1 MLIPRVRRAAPMVAL
16 AWGLA
21 APAVA
26 QAPDRSK
33 PPELGPPPTLTL
45 PAVERVTL
53 ANGLTVL
60 YMPKRD
66 VPLVQINV
74 VVRAGQADDP
84 ADRPGLASMTA
95 AMLDEG
101 AGDRTA
107 LELSDEVEFL
117 GASLFAGGDDHAT
130 TVALHVP
137 RAKLEAALPLLADV
151 VLRPRF
157 DGGELERQRKERLT
171 TMTQWRDEP
180 RAIAQAEYIRALY
193 GDRHPYG
200 RMSMGTPASVE
211 SMTVEHL
218 RGFHRTWFLP
228 NNAAVIV
235 VGDVGFAEVR
245 PLLERA
251 FGPWTRGTMPAR
263 TAPAAP
269 QVRRRRVI
277 LVDKPGAAQSEIRIG
292 MPAVSRD
299 TPDYDALVAMNTVL
313 GGSFTSRLNQTLREE
328 KQYTYGARSGFSFGK
343 YAGPFTAQ
351 AGVQTNVTDSA
362 LVEFMRELRGIREPV
377 PEEELAR
384 ARNYAALR
392 FPARFE
398 SVASIANQLEE
409 LYVYDLSLDYYNG
422 YVPRLL
428 GVSRADVRRV
438 ARRYV
443 DPDRLTIVVVGDRA
457 SVEQGIRAL
466 NLGPLEVLTVED
478 VFGKM
483 E

>member
-1 MLIPRVRRAAPMVAL
+1 MNNRTLRGAAPLVAL
-16 AWGLA
+16 ACGLA

-26 QAPDRSK
+26 QAPDRSA
-33 PPELGPPPTLTL
+33 PPRLGPPPALTL
-45 PAVERVTL
+45 PVIERVTL

-60 YMPKRD
+60 YMPKRE

-74 VVRAGQADDP
+74 VVKVGQADDP

-101 AGDRTA
+101 AGERTA

-117 GASLFAGGDDHAT
+117 GASLFAGGDDHST

-157 DGGELERQRKERLT
+157 DGDELERQRRERLT

-200 RMSMGTPASVE
+200 RMALGSPASVA

-218 RGFHRTWFLP
+218 RAFHRTWFMP
-228 NNAAVIV
+228 GNAAVIV
-235 VGDVGFAEVR
+235 VGDVALAEIR
-245 PLLERA
+245 PMLERA
-251 FGPWTRGTMPAR
+251 FGGWAQGAVPAR
-263 TAPAAP
+263 TAPATP
-269 QVRRRRVI
+269 QVGRRRVI

-292 MPAVSRD
+292 MPAVSRE

-313 GGSFTSRLNQTLREE
+313 GGSFTSRLNQKLREE
-328 KQYTYGARSGFSFGK
+328 KQYTYGARSGFEFGK
-343 YAGPFTAQ
+343 YPGPFTAQ
-351 AGVQTNVTDSA
+351 AAVQTNVTDSA

-377 PEEELAR
+377 PEDELAR

-392 FPARFE
+392 FPARFQ

-409 LYVYDLSLDYYNG
+409 LYVYDLPADYYNG
-422 YVPRLL
+422 YVQRLL
-428 GVSRADVRRV
+428 AVSRADARRV
-438 ARRYV
+438 ARRYI
-443 DPDRLTIVVVGDRA
+443 DPDRFTVVVVGDRA
-457 SVEQGIRAL
+457 SIEQGIRAL
-466 NLGPLEVLTVED
+466 NLGPVEVLTVED
-478 VFGKM
+478 VFGK

>member
-1 MLIPRVRRAAPMVAL
+1 MMNPTLRGAAPLVAL
-16 AWGLA
+16 VCGLA

-26 QAPDRSK
+26 QAPDRST
-33 PPELGPPPTLTL
+33 PPRLGPPPALTL
-45 PAVERVTL
+45 PAIERATL

-60 YMPKRD
+60 YMPKRE

-74 VVRAGQADDP
+74 VLKVGQADDP

-101 AGDRTA
+101 AGERTA

-117 GASLFAGGDDHAT
+117 GASLFAGGDDHST

-157 DGGELERQRKERLT
+157 DGAELERQRTERLT

-200 RMSMGTPASVE
+200 RMALGTPASVA

-218 RGFHRTWFLP
+218 RAFHRTWFVP
-228 NNAAVIV
+228 GNAAVIV
-235 VGDVGFAEVR
+235 VGDVALAEIR
-245 PLLERA
+245 PMLERA
-251 FGPWTRGTMPAR
+251 FGGWTGGVVPAR
-263 TAPAAP
+263 ATPPAP
-269 QVRRRRVI
+269 QTGRRRVI

-292 MPAVSRD
+292 MPAVSRE

-313 GGSFTSRLNQTLREE
+313 GGSFTSRLNQKLREE
-328 KQYTYGARSGFSFGK
+328 KQYTYGARSGFDFGK
-343 YAGPFTAQ
+343 YPGPFTAQ
-351 AGVQTNVTDSA
+351 AAVQTDVTDSA

-377 PEEELAR
+377 PEDELAR

-392 FPARFE
+392 FPARFQ

-409 LYVYDLSLDYYNG
+409 LYVYDLPADYYNG
-422 YVPRLL
+422 YVQRLL
-428 GVSRADVRRV
+428 AVSQADARRV
-438 ARRYV
+438 ARRYI
-443 DPDRLTIVVVGDRA
+443 DPDRFTVVVVGDRA
-457 SVEQGIRAL
+457 SIEQGIRAL
-466 NLGPLEVLTVED
+466 NLGPVEVLTVED
-478 VFGKM
+478 VFGK

>member
-1 MLIPRVRRAAPMVAL
+1 MMNPTLRGAAPLVAL
-16 AWGLA
+16 ACGLA

-26 QAPDRSK
+26 QAPDRST
-33 PPELGPPPTLTL
+33 PPRLGPPPALTL
-45 PAVERVTL
+45 PAIERATL

-60 YMPKRD
+60 YMPKRE

-74 VVRAGQADDP
+74 VLKVGQADDP

-101 AGDRTA
+101 AGERTA

-117 GASLFAGGDDHAT
+117 GASLFAGGDDHST

-157 DGGELERQRKERLT
+157 DGAELERQRTERLT

-200 RMSMGTPASVE
+200 RMALGTPASVA

-218 RGFHRTWFLP
+218 RAFHRTWFVP
-228 NNAAVIV
+228 GNAAVIV
-235 VGDVGFAEVR
+235 VGDVALAEIR
-245 PLLERA
+245 PMLERA
-251 FGPWTRGTMPAR
+251 FGGWTGGVVPAR
-263 TAPAAP
+263 ATPPAP
-269 QVRRRRVI
+269 QTGRRRVI

-292 MPAVSRD
+292 MPAVSRE

-313 GGSFTSRLNQTLREE
+313 GGSFTSRLNQKLREE
-328 KQYTYGARSGFSFGK
+328 KQYTYGARSGFDFGK
-343 YAGPFTAQ
+343 YPGPFTAQ
-351 AGVQTNVTDSA
+351 AAVQTDVTDSA

-377 PEEELAR
+377 PEDELAR

-392 FPARFE
+392 FPARFQ

-409 LYVYDLSLDYYNG
+409 LYVYDLPADYYNG
-422 YVPRLL
+422 YVQRLL
-428 GVSRADVRRV
+428 AVSQADARRV
-438 ARRYV
+438 ARRYI
-443 DPDRLTIVVVGDRA
+443 DPDRFTVVVVGDRA
-457 SVEQGIRAL
+457 SIEQGIRAL
-466 NLGPLEVLTVED
+466 NLGPVEVLTVED
-478 VFGKM
+478 VFGK

>member
-1 MLIPRVRRAAPMVAL
+1 MNNRTLRGAAPLVAL
-16 AWGLA
+16 ACGLA

-26 QAPDRSK
+26 QAPDRSA
-33 PPELGPPPTLTL
+33 PPRLGPPPALTL
-45 PAVERVTL
+45 PVIERVTL

-60 YMPKRD
+60 YMPKRE

-74 VVRAGQADDP
+74 VVKVGQADDP

-101 AGDRTA
+101 AGERTA

-117 GASLFAGGDDHAT
+117 GASLFAGGDDHST

-157 DGGELERQRKERLT
+157 DGDELERQRRERLT

-200 RMSMGTPASVE
+200 RMALGSPASVA

-218 RGFHRTWFLP
+218 RAFHRTWFVP
-228 NNAAVIV
+228 GNAAVIV
-235 VGDVGFAEVR
+235 VGDVALAEIR
-245 PLLERA
+245 PMLERA
-251 FGPWTRGTMPAR
+251 FGGWAQGAVPAR
-263 TAPAAP
+263 TAPATP
-269 QVRRRRVI
+269 QVGRRRVI

-292 MPAVSRD
+292 MPAVSRE

-313 GGSFTSRLNQTLREE
+313 GGSFTSRLNQKLREE
-328 KQYTYGARSGFSFGK
+328 KQYTYGARSGFEFGK
-343 YAGPFTAQ
+343 YPGPFTAQ
-351 AGVQTNVTDSA
+351 AAVQTNVTDSA

-377 PEEELAR
+377 PEDELAR

-392 FPARFE
+392 FPARFQ

-409 LYVYDLSLDYYNG
+409 LYVYDLPADYYNG
-422 YVPRLL
+422 YVQRLL
-428 GVSRADVRRV
+428 AVSRADARRV
-438 ARRYV
+438 ARRYI
-443 DPDRLTIVVVGDRA
+443 DPDRFTVVVVGDRA
-457 SVEQGIRAL
+457 SIEQGIRAL
-466 NLGPLEVLTVED
+466 NLGPVEVLTVED
-478 VFGKM
+478 VFGK